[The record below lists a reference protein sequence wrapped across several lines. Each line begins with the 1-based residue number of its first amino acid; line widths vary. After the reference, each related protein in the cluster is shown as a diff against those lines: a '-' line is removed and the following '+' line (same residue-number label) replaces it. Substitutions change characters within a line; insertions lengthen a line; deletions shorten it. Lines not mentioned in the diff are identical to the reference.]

1 MDFIDTTES
10 ISTHCT
16 SCQQTVTARKDRQGG
31 YYCNQCGEIISTQ
44 TSTSATTNS
53 TNTTNSMLSSLL
65 NQTLSQTATLQQ
77 QHSPFDEAPV
87 ISEEMQQ
94 RFQQFMMAM
103 GEAMGNQN
111 GTNQTDGFNPFA
123 GGGTSGG
130 APPAAKTVV
139 ESLERLT
146 LDASNI
152 REVTQRIIVRITK
165 TFNKTG
171 SNDSGETKEIESKNI
186 ELVCEPGSFGPSIS
200 TALSNLLMVVS
211 DPIEMNT
218 SVPINAKEMKNKI
231 VIVKRGKCSFA
242 LKVLRAE
249 QAGAAGVVVLNTM
262 SVWPF
267 TMGDSKQE
275 GNAITIP
282 SVMVRMDHS
291 ELLLKKLQKDD
302 RDDKEDNEGNED
314 KEDKEDNEKWKV
326 TLKEDDDTRSCAVCQ
341 CDFEIGEHILRMPCP
356 GFRHAFHSDCIL
368 PWLKIR
374 NSCPVCRHELK
385 TDSKA
390 WDLKRATERTRLS
403 PDDLYS

>member
-44 TSTSATTNS
+44 TSTSATQTS
-53 TNTTNSMLSSLL
+53 TNTTNSMLSSIL
-65 NQTLSQTATLQQ
+65 NQTLSQNATLQQ

-111 GTNQTDGFNPFA
+111 GTNQMDGFNPFA

-165 TFNKTG
+165 TKNKTG
-171 SNDSGETKEIESKNI
+171 SNDSGETKEIENI

-200 TALSNLLMVVS
+200 TALSNLHMVVS

-291 ELLLKKLQKDD
+291 ELLLKKLQ
-302 RDDKEDNEGNED
+302 NED

>member
-31 YYCNQCGEIISTQ
+31 YYCTQCGEIISTQ

-152 REVTQRIIVRITK
+152 REVTQRIILRITK
-165 TFNKTG
+165 TFKTG

-200 TALSNLLMVVS
+200 TALSNLHMVVS

-291 ELLLKKLQKDD
+291 ELLLKKLTG
-302 RDDKEDNEGNED
+302 DKED
-314 KEDKEDNEKWKV
+314 KEDKEEKEDSEKWKV

>member
-1 MDFIDTTES
+1 MLFFVYNMDFIDTTES

-44 TSTSATTNS
+44 TSTSATQTS
-53 TNTTNSMLSSLL
+53 TNTTNSMLSSIL
-65 NQTLSQTATLQQ
+65 NQTLSQNATLQQ

-111 GTNQTDGFNPFA
+111 GTNQMDGFNPFA

-165 TFNKTG
+165 TKNKTG
-171 SNDSGETKEIESKNI
+171 SNDSGETKEIENI

-200 TALSNLLMVVS
+200 TALSNLHMVVS

-291 ELLLKKLQKDD
+291 ELLLKKLQ
-302 RDDKEDNEGNED
+302 NED